1 MAGFDND
8 EQEKQFKRA
17 DKIKLKIPFYKL
29 YFIILYFIL
38 IGIIIYAI

>member
-1 MAGFDND
+1 MAYEND
-8 EQEKQFKRA
+8 DQEKQFKRA
-17 DKIKLKIPFYKL
+17 DKLKLKIPFYKL